1 MAPNGKG
8 FTRGLLIGGL
18 LGAGVA
24 LLYAPKSG
32 KDLRSDMGRKVTG
45 WKKGMK
51 KTSDGLLE
59 EARETVGAVAEAVA
73 GHKGENTR
81 ESTRG
86 AKEIASKSRSH

>member
-1 MAPNGKG
+1 MSPNGKG

-59 EARETVGAVAEAVA
+59 RARETVGAVTEAVT
-73 GHKGENTR
+73 GHNGGNIR
-81 ESTRG
+81 ESTG
-86 AKEIASKSRSH
+86 GPKEIASNSRTR